1 MNRWQRRQARCGRRR
16 NMSWHISYN
25 LERTTVKHEAVPG
38 ERATGDN
45 SIADAVAAKSK
56 SCPVA
61 ALQKI
66 FGSDRIRLAWALGL
80 PMKYLAEV
88 VAGNQTTNRLRAAA
102 FERYGL
108 DIDNLP
114 ATFDWRTQ
122 RQSWLERSQPKEEDG
137 E

>member
-1 MNRWQRRQARCGRRR
+1 
-16 NMSWHISYN
+16 MSWHLAN
-25 LERTTVKHEAVPG
+25 ALERPLVKHEALPG
-38 ERATGDN
+38 EPATGDN
-45 SIADAVAAKSK
+45 SIANRVSAARKV
-56 SCPVA
+56 CPVA

-66 FGSDRIRLAWALGL
+66 FGSDRRRLSWALGL
-80 PMKYLAEV
+80 PMKYLADV
-88 VAGNQTTNRLRAAA
+88 VSGDQTNHRLRAAA
-102 FERYGL
+102 FERYAL